1 MRRLPLDHA
10 VRNLGRSP
18 LRTSLAIAAATI
30 VALLAAGGVGFA
42 RGMAGSLG
50 SSGLATNVILLGT
63 GSEESIER
71 SEIPPGV
78 AEIVAASVDG
88 LARRREQA
96 FVSPEVHA
104 ALPIGPGDG
113 AGPVAVVR
121 GVTAA
126 AFLVHPQVRVVAG
139 RSPEPGSDEA
149 MVGGAAAAMLSAA
162 GLEAAPGSTL
172 VLAGRRFA
180 VTGSFAAPGTVLD
193 GEIWV
198 PLAAIKTL
206 TQRATDSAVIVGLD
220 TAELADLETFAAIRT
235 DLELAAIGEA
245 DYYAELSRFLAPVR
259 WLVGATA
266 LLVSLGG
273 LLAGLG
279 TLDATFAARGREFGT
294 LQALGFR
301 RRAIALSMLAE
312 SLLVASLGGLLAG
325 AIALV
330 ALDGLAVRSQMGSFA
345 VDIGPAA
352 LATGLL
358 AALVLA
364 VLGTALPAF
373 RCLRRPVPEA
383 LKATG

>member
-1 MRRLPLDHA
+1 MPTLPLDHA

-18 LRTSLAIAAATI
+18 RRAALAIAAATL
-30 VALLAAGGVGFA
+30 VAFLAAGSVGFS
-42 RGMAGSLG
+42 RGLAGSLG
-50 SSGLATNVILLGT
+50 ASGLESNVILLGA

-88 LARRREQA
+88 LARRRDRT

-104 ALPIGPGDG
+104 ALPLGAGEA

-121 GVTAA
+121 GVTEA
-126 AFLVHPQVRVVAG
+126 AFLVHPQVRVIAG
-139 RSPEPGSDEA
+139 RAPEPGADEA
-149 MVGGAAAAMLSAA
+149 MVGGAATALLADAGLAA
-162 GLEAAPGSTL
+162 GPGATLEI
-172 VLAGRRFA
+172 AGRPFRVVGA
-180 VTGSFAAPGTVLD
+180 FAAPGTVLD

-198 PLAAIKTL
+198 PLAALQTL
-206 TQRATDSAVIVGLD
+206 TQRATLSAVVVGLD
-220 TAELADLETFAAIRT
+220 TAERADLEAFAAIRT

-245 DYYAELSRFLAPVR
+245 DYYAELTRFLAPVR
-259 WLVGATA
+259 WLVTATA

-279 TLDATFAARGREFGT
+279 TLDATFAARIREFGT

-301 RRAIALSMLAE
+301 RRAIARSMLAE

-325 AIALV
+325 GLALV
-330 ALDGLAVRSQMGSFA
+330 LLDGLAVRSQMGSFA
-345 VDIGPAA
+345 VEIGPAA
-352 LATGLL
+352 LATGLV

-364 VLGTALPAF
+364 VLGTALPAS

-383 LKATG
+383 LKAAG

>member
-1 MRRLPLDHA
+1 MPTLPLDHA

-18 LRTSLAIAAATI
+18 RRAALAIAAATL
-30 VALLAAGGVGFA
+30 VAFLAAGSVGFS
-42 RGMAGSLG
+42 RGLAGSLG
-50 SSGLATNVILLGT
+50 ASGLESNVILLGA

-88 LARRREQA
+88 LARRRDRT

-104 ALPIGPGDG
+104 ALPLGAGEA

-121 GVTAA
+121 GVTEA
-126 AFLVHPQVRVVAG
+126 AFLVHPQVRVMAG
-139 RSPEPGSDEA
+139 RAPEPGADEA
-149 MVGGAAAAMLSAA
+149 MVGGAATALLADAGLAA
-162 GLEAAPGSTL
+162 GPGATLEI
-172 VLAGRRFA
+172 AGRPFRVVGA
-180 VTGSFAAPGTVLD
+180 FAAPGTVLD

-198 PLAAIKTL
+198 PLAALQTL
-206 TQRATDSAVIVGLD
+206 TQRATLSAVVVGLD
-220 TAELADLETFAAIRT
+220 TAERADLEAFAAIRT

-245 DYYAELSRFLAPVR
+245 DYYAELTRFLAPVR
-259 WLVGATA
+259 WLVTATA

-279 TLDATFAARGREFGT
+279 TLDATFAARIREFGT

-301 RRAIALSMLAE
+301 RRAIARSMLAE

-325 AIALV
+325 GLALV
-330 ALDGLAVRSQMGSFA
+330 LLDGRAVRSQMGSFA
-345 VDIGPAA
+345 VEIGPAA
-352 LATGLL
+352 LATGLV

-364 VLGTALPAF
+364 VLGTALPAS

-383 LKATG
+383 LKAAG